1 MLLQLLNM
9 RKIDP
14 SEYMLPGWDSS
25 PPGPH
30 PYKRGSLHNKIG
42 MWILWTYYL
51 LFIGM
56 FIRSLLIFLKG
67 TM

>member
-1 MLLQLLNM
+1 MS
-9 RKIDP
+9 REIPTK
-14 SEYMLPGWDSS
+14 EYIQDGGDS
-25 PPGPH
+25 GPYGCH
-30 PYKRGSLHNKIG
+30 PYQRGSRHNKIG